1 MPDYNQVEVR
11 GVEYPRSYYIEIFN
25 KFGVTPSITFHLE
38 SLTVLGDNRHLSQ
51 GLPSVGCEFAQE
63 GVIPLLN
70 PADGA
75 PTGDSVSHNY
85 LYQILFSLCEQLRT
99 NTTP

>member
-11 GVEYPRSYYIEIFN
+11 GVEYPRSYYIEIVN

-51 GLPSVGCEFAQE
+51 GLPSVSCEFDSE
-63 GVIPLLN
+63 GSIPLLN
-70 PADGA
+70 PADGV
-75 PTGDSVSHNY
+75 PTGERVSHDY
-85 LYQILFSLCEQLRT
+85 LRQILFSLCEQLRT